1 MISDE
6 KSHKRCEASGEKERV
21 FAKGN
26 YSYYTLFLTKFQ
38 LPILSSQGKSK
49 VQREHGAA
57 IPRRATARVPTPLYT
72 APALTMRRGG

>member
-38 LPILSSQGKSK
+38 LPILSSHPASILHTAGDGFLST
-49 VQREHGAA
+49 RGHA
-57 IPRRATARVPTPLYT
+57 IP
-72 APALTMRRGG
+72 